1 MKPVFRDPELEKA
14 FDEKGYVVVPFLSP
28 EEVEQLKQ
36 QFFDTI
42 EESGGPRTSEHTDF
56 ETKADISYDFTFIDK
71 NVGYKKKVYDI
82 ITEKF
87 KARADAYLD
96 EYTPII
102 ANYIRKQEGGGEVP
116 MHQNWAFVDEMSY
129 TSVSI
134 WVPLVDSNEANGT
147 LQMVEGSHKKFGK
160 LRGPMIPWELRGIKE
175 EIVAKH
181 LTPMNV
187 KAGQGVILDDSI
199 VHYSNINKTPGLRL
213 AIQLIMIPKAAASIH
228 YHLDRTKDQNNVT
241 MLETDV
247 DFYMNFHPWLKPV
260 GMKELATL
268 PYREQL
274 FSYDDFLKG
283 MKAER
288 FDRISVKDE
297 SLQLSKAAPLFKDPK
312 TQEAFDRDGFVK
324 INLLNTEEVESLK
337 SYYHSLQHAHIGDY
351 GFHVTLDSKDP
362 AYISGVFDKLFTTL
376 VPKLDH
382 VLTDYKPF
390 TASYVIKEAGL
401 QNIVPPHQDWT
412 FVDEDAFCS
421 ATVWV
426 PLMDVNKNNGALSV
440 IRGSHRLFNE
450 ARRSPSPQSKSLF
463 TDHVFAIFPY
473 VEVIDMKAGEAL
485 IFNNKT
491 VHASPPN
498 ISGITRIGV
507 GIGVTQ
513 KNAGLV
519 HHYQVPGEEQAV
531 NVYKVDEAFFRT
543 YNNSKLSK
551 LYEAGQVPGE
561 LELISTYRRNTVPV
575 SREEITERITSVPGN
590 TFNTEL
596 MKELAGLYHYT
607 LDGKRKEDAGVSGAS
622 ENTSQAQHVA
632 ATEPAAETWV
642 DPRGF
647 LEKYSVSNI
656 VAEIKYRLS
665 KK

>member
-1 MKPVFRDPELEKA
+1 MKPVFRDPELEKV
-14 FDEKGYVVVPFLSP
+14 FGEKGYVIVPFLSP
-28 EEVEQLKQ
+28 EEVEKLKK

-56 ETKADISYDFTFIDK
+56 DTKADISYDFTFIDK
-71 NVGYKKKVYDI
+71 NVDYKKKVYDI
-82 ITEKF
+82 ITETF
-87 KARADAYLD
+87 RARADAYLD
-96 EYTPII
+96 DYTPII

-116 MHQNWAFVDEMSY
+116 MHQNWAFVDEMNY

-134 WVPLVDSNEANGT
+134 WVPLVDSNEENGT

-160 LRGPMIPWELRGIKE
+160 LRGPMIPWELRGIKD
-175 EIVAKH
+175 EIVSGH

-213 AIQLIMIPKAAASIH
+213 AIQLIMIPKAATSIH
-228 YHLDRTKDQNNVT
+228 YHLDRTKDQNSVT
-241 MLETDV
+241 MLETNV

-283 MKAER
+283 MQAKR
-288 FDRISVKDE
+288 FDAVSTEDE
-297 SLQLSKAAPLFKDPK
+297 AVVPNKAAPLFKDPK
-312 TQEAFDRDGFVK
+312 IQEAFDRDGFVK
-324 INLLNTEEVESLK
+324 ISLLNPAEVESLK
-337 SYYHSLQHAHIGDY
+337 QYYHSLQHAHIGDY
-351 GFHVTLDSKDP
+351 GFHVTLDSSDP
-362 AYISGVFDKLFTTL
+362 AYINGVFDKLFSTL
-376 VPKLDH
+376 VPKLDPI
-382 VLTDYKPF
+382 LTDYKPF

-412 FVDEDAFCS
+412 FVDETSFCS

-440 IRGSHRLFNE
+440 IRGSHQLFNE
-450 ARRSPSPQSKSLF
+450 ARCSPSPQSKSLF

-498 ISGITRIGV
+498 ISGVTRIGV
-507 GIGVTQ
+507 GIGITQ
-513 KNAGLV
+513 KNAPLV
-519 HHYQVPGEEQAV
+519 HHYQVPGNEKQV
-531 NVYKVDEAFFRT
+531 NVYQVDESFFRT
-543 YNNSKLSK
+543 YNNSRLSK
-551 LYEAGQVPGE
+551 LYDAGEVPEGLQV
-561 LELISTYRRNTVPV
+561 ISTYQKNTGPV
-575 SREEITERITSVPGN
+575 SKEEITERITSVRGN
-590 TFNTEL
+590 AFNKEL
-596 MKELAGLYHYT
+596 MTELAGLYNYT
-607 LDGKRKEDAGVSGAS
+607 LDGKRKDDAGQASTSGNS
-622 ENTSQAQHVA
+622 VEAQRAVA
-632 ATEPAAETWV
+632 EPMQEAWQ
-642 DPRGF
+642 DPRSF
-647 LEKYSVSNI
+647 LEKYSLSNI
-656 VAEIKYRLS
+656 VAEMKYRLS

>member
-14 FDEKGYVVVPFLSP
+14 FDEKGYVVVPFLSS

-116 MHQNWAFVDEMSY
+116 MHQNWAFVDEMKY

-134 WVPLVDSNEANGT
+134 WVPLVDSDEANGT
-147 LQMVEGSHKKFGK
+147 LQIVEGSHKKFGK

-175 EIVAKH
+175 EIVSKH

-213 AIQLIMIPKAAASIH
+213 AIQLIMIPKAAASVH
-228 YHLDRTKDQNNVT
+228 YHLDRTKDEHRVT

-268 PYREQL
+268 PYREEL
-274 FSYDDFLKG
+274 FSYNDFLKA

-288 FDRISVKDE
+288 FDKISLRDE
-297 SLQLSKAAPLFKDPK
+297 SIQSTKAAPLFKSPE

-324 INLLNTEEVESLK
+324 INLLNAEEVESLK
-337 SYYHSLQHAHIGDY
+337 NYYHSLQHAHIGDY

-362 AYISGVFDKLFTTL
+362 AYINGVFDKLFTTL

-412 FVDEDAFCS
+412 FVDEESFCS

-450 ARRSPSPQSKSLF
+450 ARRSPSPQAKSLF
-463 TDHVFAIFPY
+463 TDHVFAVFPY

-513 KNAGLV
+513 KNASLI
-519 HHYQVPGEEQAV
+519 HHYQVPGEDNQV
-531 NVYKVDEAFFRT
+531 NVYKVDESFFRT

-551 LYEAGQVPGE
+551 LYEVGETPGE
-561 LELISTYRRNTVPV
+561 LELLSTYRRNVVPV
-575 SREEITERITSVPGN
+575 SKEDITAKITSVPGN
-590 TFNTEL
+590 VFNTEL

-607 LDGKRKEDAGVSGAS
+607 LDGKPKEDNGAS
-622 ENTSQAQHVA
+622 GTTENTGQVQQTTA
-632 ATEPAAETWV
+632 EPTAEAWV
-642 DPRGF
+642 DPRSF
-647 LEKYSVSNI
+647 LEKYSVSNM

>member
-28 EEVEQLKQ
+28 EEVVQLKQ
-36 QFFDTI
+36 KFFDTI

-71 NVGYKKKVYDI
+71 NVAYKKKVYDI
-82 ITEKF
+82 ITETF
-87 KARADAYLD
+87 RARADAYLD
-96 EYTPII
+96 GYTPII

-116 MHQNWAFVDEMSY
+116 MHQNWAFVDEMNY

-134 WVPLVDSNEANGT
+134 WVPLVDSDEANGT

-175 EIVAKH
+175 EIVSGH

-213 AIQLIMIPKAAASIH
+213 AIQLILIPKEATSIH
-228 YHLDRTKDQNNVT
+228 YHLDRTKDPNHVT

-260 GMKELATL
+260 GMKELAIL
-268 PYREQL
+268 PYKEQL

-288 FDRISVKDE
+288 FDKVALNDE
-297 SLQLSKAAPLFKDPK
+297 SKLSAKIAPLFKDPK

-324 INLLNTEEVESLK
+324 INLLNADEVAGLK
-337 SYYHSLQHAHIGDY
+337 NYYHSLQHAHIGSY
-351 GFHVTLDSKDP
+351 GFHVTLDSNDP
-362 AYISGVFDKLFTTL
+362 AYINGVFDKLFETL
-376 VPKLDH
+376 VPKLDQ

-513 KNAGLV
+513 KHAPLI
-519 HHYQVPGEEQAV
+519 HHYQVPGTDQQV
-531 NVYKVDEAFFRT
+531 NVYKVDESFFRA

-551 LYEAGQVPGE
+551 LYDAGESPGE
-561 LELISTYRRNTVPV
+561 LELLSTYRRNATAV
-575 SREEITERITSVPGN
+575 SKEEITAKITSVPGN
-590 TFNTEL
+590 AFNTEL
-596 MKELAGLYHYT
+596 MKELAGLYNYT
-607 LDGKRKEDAGVSGAS
+607 LDGKRKEDAAGTVTLG
-622 ENTSQAQHVA
+622 NTEQAEHA
-632 ATEPAAETWV
+632 TATEPQAWV
-642 DPRGF
+642 DPRSF

-656 VAEIKYRLS
+656 VAEIRHRLS